1 MKKFRSQTKIQQRF
15 LSQTT
20 AHKLSDLGFLVKMT
34 TLQGETNFRRLK
46 MRKYLAFVLLL
57 FVLISC
63 KDEDENVVTRKYDL
77 DIEDFIWKGLNS
89 YYYWQNSIPDLADN
103 RFDSRES
110 YANYLSQFDG
120 KLELLFESLLSSEDR
135 FSWIMSDYT
144 ELENQLSRIY
154 KTSGMMFDLV
164 RIGDS
169 NDLFAFVRYVLPGSD
184 AASKNIKRGDLFLS
198 VNNEQLTINNY
209 QDLLSSDV
217 GSFSIQLAQITGQ
230 TIALSGVNVDLVK
243 TEIQENPVHI
253 HKVIELNN
261 TKIGYLMYNGFVADF
276 DEELESAFSDFQT
289 QGVNHM
295 IVDLRYNRGGRTSS
309 SIKLASMITGQFS
322 GKVYAQTQHNDK
334 LSSYNEDYI
343 FEETAVQLKMDRLY
357 VISSAETASASEL
370 LINGLSP
377 YIDVILVGDDTT
389 GKNVGSYSI
398 YDWIDDEGTV
408 NPEHTWVMQPITF
421 KIANSEGFA
430 DFENGLE
437 ADHIYLEDLTNLGTL
452 GEIDEPL
459 LEKTLEVMGVLP
471 PKSEK
476 NQFSRH
482 RPFFEKMPPLE
493 DAVMH
498 SETPAKMCR
507 IFQTKDFAHE

>member
-1 MKKFRSQTKIQQRF
+1 MIFNKNEYI
-15 LSQTT
+15 
-20 AHKLSDLGFLVKMT
+20 AE
-34 TLQGETNFRRLK
+34 ETNFKKLK
-46 MRKYLAFVLLL
+46 MRKFLPFLFLL

-63 KDEDENVVTRKYDL
+63 KDEDDNVVTRKYDL
-77 DIEDFIWKGLNS
+77 DVEDFIWKGLNT
-89 YYYWQNSIPDLADN
+89 YYYWQSSIPDLADN

-110 YANYLSQFDG
+110 YATYLSDFDG
-120 KLELLFESLLSSEDR
+120 RLELLFESLLSSKDR

-154 KTSGMMFDLV
+154 KTSGMMYNLV

-169 NDLFAFVRYVLPGSD
+169 NELFAFVRYVLPDSD
-184 AASKNIKRGDLFLS
+184 AATKNIKRGDLFLS

-253 HKVIELNN
+253 NKIIELNN
-261 TKIGYLMYNGFVADF
+261 MKIGYLMYNGFVADF
-276 DEELESAFSDFQT
+276 DEELESVFSEFQT
-289 QGVNHM
+289 QGVNHL

-343 FEETAVQLKMDRLY
+343 FEETSVQLKMDRLY
-357 VISSAETASASEL
+357 VISSEDTASASEL

-389 GKNVGSYSI
+389 GKNVGSYTI

-408 NPEHTWVMQPITF
+408 NPEHTWAMQPITF
-421 KIANSEGFA
+421 KIANSDGFA

-437 ADHIYLEDLTNLGTL
+437 ADHLFLEDLTNLGIL

-459 LEKTLEVMGVLP
+459 LEKTLEIMGALP
-471 PKSEK
+471 PRLEK
-476 NQFSRH
+476 KAIDTDNIHFKQFA
-482 RPFFEKMPPLE
+482 PLQK
-493 DAVMH
+493 AVIH
-498 SETPAKMCR
+498 FDTP
-507 IFQTKDFAHE
+507 TKIHTIRQSKNFDLE